1 MRSLI
6 LAILTAVLAGGPAAA
21 ACTPPQEPDLAGLYT
36 LEGVFEVGS
45 QFMLYPDGRFEFML
59 AYGANDQH
67 GRGCWAV
74 EGETLSLVA
83 QGRRTAPAQHT
94 PDQRR
99 FRGIVLIVQPDG
111 LRWPLPGTRALYV
124 KSGG

>member
-6 LAILTAVLAGGPAAA
+6 ASVLAVTLAASPAAA
-21 ACTPPQEPDLAGLYT
+21 ACTPPPEPDLAGLYT

-45 QFMLYPDGRFEFML
+45 QFMLHPDGRFEFML
-59 AYGANDQH
+59 AYGALDQY
-67 GRGCWAV
+67 GRGCWRV
-74 EGETLSLVA
+74 EGETLSLVT
-83 QGRRTAPAQHT
+83 QGRRTAPAQHY

-99 FRGIVLIVQPDG
+99 FRGMVLIVQPDG
-111 LRWPLPGTRALYV
+111 LRWPLPGTSALYV